1 MVQSDHDEV
10 HDETIQQLAAANFLV
25 EGLARGLAAG
35 RLTSDQVEERL
46 AEISSGMRSATES
59 VRRVVFDL
67 APADL
72 SAGLLAA
79 LRAAGD
85 RFFVDTDTS
94 IAFDGDDLQHRRRRP
109 TRISSVLHST
119 HGRPH
124 RGARGRSGC

>member
-1 MVQSDHDEV
+1 
-10 HDETIQQLAAANFLV
+10 
-25 EGLARGLAAG
+25 
-35 RLTSDQVEERL
+35 VEERL

-59 VRRVVFDL
+59 ARRVVFDL

-94 IAFDGDDLQHRRRRP
+94 IAFDGDDLQLDP
-109 TRISSVLHST
+109 TRMQLVYRVLVEALSNARRHARAHEVRVRLDR
-119 HGRPH
+119 HGNM
-124 RGARGRSGC
+124 